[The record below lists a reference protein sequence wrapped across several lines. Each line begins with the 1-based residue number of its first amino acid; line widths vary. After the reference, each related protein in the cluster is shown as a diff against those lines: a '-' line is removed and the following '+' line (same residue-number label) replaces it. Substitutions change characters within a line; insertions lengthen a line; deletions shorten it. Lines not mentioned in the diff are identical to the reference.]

1 MLTIVVG
8 SFEDDPDT
16 EMYWTGKEW
25 SSDRSEARRFINIK
39 AAYTTHAKL
48 KNKTPGL
55 EVTVEYE

>member
-1 MLTIVVG
+1 MLTIIVG

-16 EMYWTGKEW
+16 EMYWTGKGW

-39 AAYTTHAKL
+39 AACATRAKL
-48 KNKTPGL
+48 ESETPGL